1 MTISK
6 DTILYLAKR
15 EWEKAKEKYEKEHSW
30 KNCWNALNASKRLDD
45 AILYYEGNLKFKGE
59 K

>member
-6 DTILYLAKR
+6 DTILYLAHK
-15 EWEKAKEKYEKEHSW
+15 EWKEAKEKYEKEPSW
-30 KNCWNALNASKRLDD
+30 KNGWNALDASKRLED
-45 AILYYEGNLKFKGE
+45 AVLFYEGKLKFKGE